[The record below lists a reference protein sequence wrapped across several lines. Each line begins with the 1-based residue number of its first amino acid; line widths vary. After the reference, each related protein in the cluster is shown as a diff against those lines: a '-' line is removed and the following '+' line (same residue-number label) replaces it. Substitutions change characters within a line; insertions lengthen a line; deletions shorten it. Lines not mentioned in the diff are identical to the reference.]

1 MLEPSRIVHD
11 QAIVFVKEIGSD
23 WTKPLAAQFSFG
35 WLHLFDQLIFGSS
48 GARSE
53 GQGSARTVDDHDG
66 VRRGDNGN

>member
-35 WLHLFDQLIFGSS
+35 WLRLFDQLIFGSWRLRV
-48 GARSE
+48 GRAAKGRL
-53 GQGSARTVDDHDG
+53 GLLMIMMV
-66 VRRGDNGN
+66 

>member
-48 GARSE
+48 DCVHSYCKKVQTDIR
-53 GQGSARTVDDHDG
+53 V
-66 VRRGDNGN
+66 